1 MARFQFSDRSIELD
15 FCGKLTKRLEVNSEL
30 MKNIQRASDF
40 LMEKDAEVKNSTN
53 ADTIDLV
60 TDYVMDA
67 IDMILGDGEADKIMA
82 MKPGY
87 SAPDVI
93 EVYQYIF
100 SEINAY
106 PIPSYTEPQTMNR
119 AQRRAARRLTG
130 AHAGHEHYELL
141 TGNNQ

>member
-1 MARFQFSDRSIELD
+1 MARFQFSDHSIELD

-30 MKNIQRASDF
+30 MKNLQRASDF
-40 LMEKDAEVKNSTN
+40 LTEKDAEVTNSVG
-53 ADTIDLV
+53 ADTLDMV

-82 MKPGY
+82 LKPGY

-100 SEINAY
+100 GEINDY
-106 PIPSYTEPQTMNR
+106 SVPGYTEIQPTNR
-119 AQRRAARRLTG
+119 AQRRAEG
-130 AHAGHEHYELL
+130 DGW
-141 TGNNQ
+141 